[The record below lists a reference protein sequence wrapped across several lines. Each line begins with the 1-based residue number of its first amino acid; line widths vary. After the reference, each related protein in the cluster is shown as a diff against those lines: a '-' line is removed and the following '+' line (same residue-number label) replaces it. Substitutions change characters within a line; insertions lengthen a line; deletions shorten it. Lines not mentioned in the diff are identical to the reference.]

1 MHKKLEELDNFLES
15 QNDAEQKIIFFLPIL
30 IIGFIMYYFIFPI
43 TDELVT
49 KVENENYQLK
59 LQLNTKNNQIMKTIN
74 TMNKLNI
81 DDSTLTMKVNQL
93 KKTEIIVKNLMEQV
107 KFLIF
112 NFNKWAKIYNS
123 IPEYLKDN
131 NLLLLKLDNELFLN
145 EITKTK
151 KLVNLKM
158 RINLEVLGDFKNV
171 IKLINIFEAK
181 KMIVKIEKFK
191 TDGVKSNITIDI
203 YGAEL

>member
-15 QNDAEQKIIFFLPIL
+15 QNDAEQKIIFLLPIL
-30 IIGFIMYYFIFPI
+30 IIGFVIYYFIFPI

-49 KVENENYQLK
+49 KTENENYQLK
-59 LQLNTKNNQIMKTIN
+59 LQLNTKNNQIIQTIN
-74 TMNKLNI
+74 KMNRLNI
-81 DDSTLTMKVNQL
+81 DDSKLNIKINQL
-93 KKTEIIVKNLMEQV
+93 KKTEIIVKNLMDQV
-107 KFLIF
+107 RFLIF

-171 IKLINIFEAK
+171 IKLINTFEAK
-181 KMIVKIEKFK
+181 KMIVKVEKFK
-191 TDGVKSNITIDI
+191 TDGIKSNITIDI